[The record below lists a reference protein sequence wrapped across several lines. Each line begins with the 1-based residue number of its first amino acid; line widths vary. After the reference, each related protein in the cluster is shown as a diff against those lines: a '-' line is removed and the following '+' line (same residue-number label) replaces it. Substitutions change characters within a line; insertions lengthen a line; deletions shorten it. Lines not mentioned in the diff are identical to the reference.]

1 MSALG
6 VLALTHDFGGVR
18 ALDAVTFDVAEGER
32 LVILG
37 PNGAGKTTLF
47 NVITGLLTPTS
58 GRITLFGRD
67 VTRLATHRRARLGLG
82 RTFQVTTLFPRLTVL
97 ESVLLAVQGA
107 DGARFTLHRPIT
119 RFPRLYARAER
130 LLDAW
135 SLTERRH
142 ALTRELSYGEQR
154 QLELLLALAAEPR
167 VLLLDEPTAGL
178 SPAETASVAEMI
190 RRFPRDVTILLIEHD
205 MDVALALAERLIV
218 LHYGRVVAAG
228 PRDEI
233 KQDPR
238 VAEIYLGVAGVDE
251 ASTRGSGGPPTQGA

>member
-1 MSALG
+1 VSALAVSG
-6 VLALTHDFGGVR
+6 LGHAFGGLR
-18 ALDAVTFDVAEGER
+18 ALDDVSFEVAEGER

-47 NVITGLLTPTS
+47 NLVTGLLTPTA
-58 GRITLFGRD
+58 GRITLLGRD

-107 DGARFTLHRPIT
+107 DGARFTLHRPLS
-119 RFPRLYARAER
+119 RFPRLFARAER
-130 LLDAW
+130 LLGEW
-135 SLTERRH
+135 SLAGRGDVP
-142 ALTRELSYGEQR
+142 TRELSYGEQR
-154 QLELLLALAAEPR
+154 QLELLLAMAAGPR

-178 SPAETASVAEMI
+178 SPAETASVADMI
-190 RRFPRDVTILLIEHD
+190 RRLPREVTILLIEHD
-205 MDVALALAERLIV
+205 MDVALELAERLIV

-233 KQDPR
+233 KRDPR
-238 VAEIYLGVAGVDE
+238 VAEIYLGVDE
-251 ASTRGSGGPPTQGA
+251 SADAPAREG

>member
-1 MSALG
+1 MRRSALAIER
-6 VLALTHDFGGVR
+6 LRHDFGGLR
-18 ALDAVTFDVAEGER
+18 ALDDVSFEVAEGER

-47 NVITGLLTPTS
+47 NVVTGLLTPAA
-58 GRITLFGRD
+58 GRITLLGHD
-67 VTRLATHRRARLGLG
+67 VTGLPTHRRARLGLG

-107 DGARFTLHRPIT
+107 RGGRMTWHRPIA
-119 RFPRLYARAER
+119 RFPALYARAER
-130 LLDAW
+130 WLGEW
-135 SLTERRH
+135 SLADRRH
-142 ALTRELSYGEQR
+142 VPTRELSYGEQR

-178 SPAETASVAEMI
+178 SPAETATVTGLI
-190 RRFPRDVTILLIEHD
+190 HRFPRDVTILLIEHD

-218 LHYGRVVAAG
+218 FHHGRVVAAG

-233 KQDPR
+233 RRDPR
-238 VAEIYLGVAGVDE
+238 VAEIYLGVDE
-251 ASTRGSGGPPTQGA
+251 P

>member
-1 MSALG
+1 MLSVERLS
-6 VLALTHDFGGVR
+6 HDFGGLR
-18 ALDAVTFDVAEGER
+18 ALDGVSFEVAEGER

-47 NVITGLLTPTS
+47 NVITGLITPTS
-58 GRITLFGRD
+58 GRITLLGHD

-97 ESVLLAVQGA
+97 ESVLLAVQGG
-107 DGARFTLHRPIT
+107 DRARFTLHRPLA
-119 RFPRLYARAER
+119 RFPRLHARAEQ
-130 LLDAW
+130 LLEEW
-135 SLTERRH
+135 SLGDRRH
-142 ALTRELSYGEQR
+142 VPTRELSYGEQR
-154 QLELLLALAAEPR
+154 QLELLLALALEPR

-178 SPAETASVAEMI
+178 SPAETASVAATI
-190 RRFPRDVTILLIEHD
+190 RRFPRAVTLLLIEHD

-233 KQDPR
+233 QQDPK
-238 VAEIYLGVAGVDE
+238 VAEIYLGVEED
-251 ASTRGSGGPPTQGA
+251 